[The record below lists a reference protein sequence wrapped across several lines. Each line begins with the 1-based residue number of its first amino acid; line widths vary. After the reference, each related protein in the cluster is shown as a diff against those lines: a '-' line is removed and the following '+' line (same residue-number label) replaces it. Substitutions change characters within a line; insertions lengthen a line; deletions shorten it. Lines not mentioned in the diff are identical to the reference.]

1 MGKLVLYLAD
11 GTLLHVPL
19 DKERITIGRR
29 ADNDVCLP
37 YPAVS
42 GEHAAVVTIL
52 ADSFLEDQ
60 SSTNGTLVNGKA
72 VGKHFLH
79 DRDQIDIGRQR
90 LVYLDDDDARVDPL
104 PPDMVRNQLRGLSD
118 RVEPARA
125 VSQIPM
131 PTINIGRAHA
141 PVVPSALTEEF
152 DREIAD
158 PARAA
163 AAMSPPASRPPAEVG
178 MAMAGAMAGAGQAP
192 ERAAGAPSE
201 PIVGR
206 TAARVA
212 PPAPVQQQTPPR
224 AAFSGDAP
232 ARPVPPRAIPE
243 VMSRTM
249 QLNKPNFASAA
260 GDEGAPAPK
269 VPSVRV
275 LSGPSSGRTVPFPN
289 DQLSVGRV
297 GIQVAVVRKVSDGFR
312 LVPVEGTEM
321 PRINGAPVAADGSPL
336 HPGDTF
342 EVAGVRLELSVNL

>member
-1 MGKLVLYLAD
+1 MGKLVLFLAD

-60 SSTNGTLVNGKA
+60 GSTNGTLVNGKA

-90 LVYLDDDDARVDPL
+90 LVYLADNDERVDPL

-118 RVEPARA
+118 LGEPARA
-125 VSQIPM
+125 ISQIPM
-131 PTINIGRAHA
+131 PTINIGRAMTA
-141 PVVPSALTEEF
+141 APSALTEEF
-152 DREIAD
+152 DRAIAD
-158 PARAA
+158 PRADA
-163 AAMSPPASRPPAEVG
+163 APQQVVPRPSPA
-178 MAMAGAMAGAGQAP
+178 MAMAGAAGEG
-192 ERAAGAPSE
+192 AGAPHE
-201 PIVGR
+201 VVAGR

-212 PPAPVQQQTPPR
+212 PVVPAPVATTPR
-224 AAFSGDAP
+224 GVFMAEAP
-232 ARPVPPRAIPE
+232 MRPAPPRAIPE

-249 QLNKPNFASAA
+249 QLNKPNLAPVA
-260 GDEGAPAPK
+260 GPEGAPAPR

-275 LSGPSSGRTVPFPN
+275 LSGPSTGRTVPFPN

-297 GIQVAVVRKVSDGFR
+297 GIQVAIVRKVPEGYR

-342 EVAGVRLELSVNL
+342 EVAGVRLELSVIP

>member
-60 SSTNGTLVNGKA
+60 GSTNGTLVNGKP
-72 VGKHFLH
+72 VGKHFLN
-79 DRDQIDIGRQR
+79 DRDQVDIGRQR
-90 LVYLDDDDARVDPL
+90 LVYLADDDAQVDPL

-131 PTINIGRAHA
+131 PTINIGRSFA
-141 PVVPSALTEEF
+141 PSVPSALTEEF

-163 AAMSPPASRPPAEVG
+163 AEAAAPIPVRKGELAMSGAVPAAEN
-178 MAMAGAMAGAGQAP
+178 
-192 ERAAGAPSE
+192 PSV
-201 PIVGR
+201 PNTVVVGR
-206 TAARVA
+206 SAARVA
-212 PPAPVQQQTPPR
+212 PPVPAKEHTTPRDTFTANAPM
-224 AAFSGDAP
+224 
-232 ARPVPPRAIPE
+232 RPVPPRAIPD

-249 QLNKPNFASAA
+249 QLNKPNGAQASAPD
-260 GDEGAPAPK
+260 GTPAPR

-275 LSGPSSGRTVPFPN
+275 LSGPSTGRSVPFPN

-297 GIQVAVVRKVSDGFR
+297 GIQVAIVRKVPDGYR
-312 LVPVEGTEM
+312 LVPVEGADM
-321 PRINGAPVAADGSPL
+321 PRINGAPVAAEGSPL

-342 EVAGVRLELSVNL
+342 EVAGVRLELSVNP